1 MDDAKATTTG
11 RPPTIGEF
19 RVRVDF
25 SSSKDDA
32 VSDIKRKTAHL
43 IDVLDDQKYR
53 SENAASAEKA
63 RLLALAQTAYEEA
76 VMWAEKA
83 LTA

>member
-1 MDDAKATTTG
+1 MDDAQGKATA
-11 RPPTIGEF
+11 RIPTLGES

-25 SSSKDDA
+25 NPSKDDA

-43 IDVLDDQKYR
+43 IDVLDNEKYR

-76 VMWAEKA
+76 AMWAVKA